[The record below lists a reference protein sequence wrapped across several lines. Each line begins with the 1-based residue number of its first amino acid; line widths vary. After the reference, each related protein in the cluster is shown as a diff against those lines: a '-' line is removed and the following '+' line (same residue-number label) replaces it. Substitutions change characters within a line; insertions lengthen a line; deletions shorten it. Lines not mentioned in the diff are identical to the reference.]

1 MHLIEHDMLN
11 KSQHGFLSKRSC
23 FSNLLNFF
31 EKVNGWV
38 DEGEAVDVVYLDL
51 RKAFDTVP
59 HKRLLLKIKS
69 CGISGLVYNWIHTWL
84 IGRKQRVTLGVNQS
98 DWVDV
103 TSGVP
108 QGSVL
113 GPLFFLI
120 FINDLDEDL
129 VNLIL
134 KFADDTKLFGKVG
147 SAELLESMHRDLE
160 LLSEWSETWGLGF
173 NVDKCKV
180 IHFGRDNPNSVYAI
194 NDKTVKVV
202 TEEKDLGVIVNQDLK
217 VANQCAVAVKAAN
230 RTLGLIKRTFSSR
243 SKDIIVGLYK
253 SLIRP
258 HLEYCMSVCK
268 PHYRKDIDLLEGV
281 Q

>member
-1 MHLIEHDMLN
+1 MNE
-11 KSQHGFLSKRSC
+11 
-23 FSNLLNFF
+23 
-31 EKVNGWV
+31 WV
-38 DEGEAVDVVYLDL
+38 DEGEAVDVVYLDF

-69 CGISGLVYNWIHTWL
+69 CSISGLVYNWIHTWL

-108 QGSVL
+108 QESVL

-160 LLSEWSETWGLGF
+160 LLSEWSKTWGLEF

-180 IHFGRDNPNSVYAI
+180 IHFGRDNPNSVDAI

-202 TEEKDLGVIVNQDLK
+202 TKEKDLGVIVNHDLK
-217 VANQCAVAVKAAN
+217 VANQCAVPVKAAN
-230 RTLGLIKRTFSSR
+230 RTLGLIKRTFLVEV
-243 SKDIIVGLYK
+243 KI
-253 SLIRP
+253 
-258 HLEYCMSVCK
+258 
-268 PHYRKDIDLLEGV
+268 
-281 Q
+281 